1 MSENIEDQ
9 FAKFLA
15 DNKIDISALEGT
27 KEKQKLLTEA
37 KDQRNL
43 AIIRAVSTRYSNA
56 MNLKK
61 QSQSYILHP
70 WLSNLLINDIV
81 IET

>member
-27 KEKQKLLTEA
+27 KEKDKLLTEA

-43 AIIRAVSTRYSNA
+43 AIIRAVSTTNSDP
-56 MNLKK
+56 K
-61 QSQSYILHP
+61 IL
-70 WLSNLLINDIV
+70 
-81 IET
+81 E

>member
-15 DNKIDISALEGT
+15 DNKIDISGLDGT
-27 KEKQKLLTEA
+27 KDKERLLTEA

-43 AIIRAVSTRYSNA
+43 AIIKAVSGRNSFFKALN
-56 MNLKK
+56 
-61 QSQSYILHP
+61 
-70 WLSNLLINDIV
+70 
-81 IET
+81 

>member
-1 MSENIEDQ
+1 MSENIQDQ

-27 KEKQKLLTEA
+27 KEKEKLLTEA

-43 AIIRAVSTRYSNA
+43 AILRAVST
-56 MNLKK
+56 
-61 QSQSYILHP
+61 
-70 WLSNLLINDIV
+70 
-81 IET
+81 